1 MSIFLPAPTS
11 LHKFGLVKETRR
23 SRTLEYVITVVIP
36 RSRLRPF
43 IFPSMVWLF
52 LYVVGFRLDWR
63 TQAAEEGSLS
73 V

>member
-1 MSIFLPAPTS
+1 MSIFLPPPTS
-11 LHKFGLVKETRR
+11 LHEFGLIKETRR
-23 SRTLEYVITVVIP
+23 SRTLEYVITVTNTT
-36 RSRLRPF
+36 LTTF